1 MKIIICFPPK
11 AGGNHLRNLLTVTKE
26 NIDSYITLYEAR
38 KTVHNRVGNN
48 FEREDLLTD
57 LMAGHFG
64 EIMAYQNKIQ
74 EFTNKKSIIISADT
88 YKDRKIL
95 SERVI
100 GEHDNLKLDNEQD
113 YEHLFLYKP
122 FVLHH
127 YFGTEIKNIMNVSVT
142 ELFNDDIN
150 PVIDRINYFIS
161 KDLARDQVNQLHK
174 IWKSK
179 N

>member
-11 AGGNHLRNLLTVTKE
+11 SGGNHLKNLLTVTKE
-26 NIDSYITLYEAR
+26 NIDSYIPFYKGDGTA
-38 KTVHNRVGNN
+38 HSRVGYNLV
-48 FEREDLLTD
+48 EEDLLTD
-57 LMAGHFG
+57 LMYGHFV
-64 EIMAYQNKIQ
+64 EIMSYQNKIQ
-74 EFTNKKSIIISADT
+74 KFTNKKFIIISADT

-95 SERVI
+95 SERVL
-100 GEHDNLKLDNEQD
+100 GEHDNLTLDSD

-122 FVLHH
+122 FIFHN
-127 YFGTEIKNIMNVSVT
+127 YFETEIKNILNISVT